1 MRPLRQNFVISLAF
15 GMSIKFA
22 VDIDLNRKNKK
33 LHFQVQFVKTN
44 TITIRSVAP
53 LPRCIYL
60 IH

>member
-1 MRPLRQNFVISLAF
+1 MRPLRQNFVISLTF

-33 LHFQVQFVKTN
+33 LCFQVQFVKTS

-53 LPRCIYL
+53 LLMCIYL
-60 IH
+60 IR